1 MKSQEV
7 KKHYKDITFGENR
20 VRLKLL
26 IEFRDLVIKYFDN
39 SRLNMLSGNYI
50 EKPEGREARDA
61 INLILNRAYKIIRL
75 ADIKTSI
82 TSTASL
88 AAGRH
93 GKNIDLILN
102 IFNLGRNDIP
112 PNTAIDYIERA
123 IEVYK
128 SNRLLS
134 LMRTINPFYWMTV
147 ILNYMV
153 RGFIKDRT
161 CKPR

>member
-20 VRLKLL
+20 VRLKVL

-39 SRLNMLSGNYI
+39 SRLNMMSGNYI
-50 EKPEGREARDA
+50 EKQEAKEARA
-61 INLILNRAYKIIRL
+61 TINFIMNRAYKIIRL
-75 ADIKTSI
+75 ADIKTSAV
-82 TSTASL
+82 STPSL
-88 AAGRH
+88 AVTGH
-93 GKNIDLILN
+93 CQNIDLILN

-112 PNTAIDYIERA
+112 PNAAIDYIERA

-134 LMRTINPFYWMTV
+134 LMRTINPFFLVAV
-147 ILNYMV
+147 ILNYIV
-153 RGFIKDRT
+153 GGFNKERT
-161 CKPR
+161 QL